1 MNPASRRGPQRAMA
15 AALVVPIALILSGC
29 SRVERDSTD
38 QTAEVADQGPA
49 EVVNL
54 GYFPNITHWSALI
67 GVADGR
73 FEEALGDTRLETHT
87 FNAGPDAVNGLLG
100 DSLDIQFIGSNPTLS
115 AYEQSDGTHTRLIA
129 GVTSGGAQLVVRPEI
144 ASVDDLGGSTIATPQ
159 LANTQDVAAKKWL
172 FDNDIPQGTGDDEV
186 EVSNVDNAETLALFR
201 DGQLDGGWLP
211 EPWSSRLVIE
221 ADAEVLVD
229 ERDEW
234 PDGRFPTTVII
245 ARTEFLQAHPE
256 TVEAILRAHVETV
269 LWARENPEVAKA
281 SANEELER
289 LTGNPLD
296 DEVLDRA
303 WENIEPTW
311 DPDAGGFPQ
320 LAENSVDAGLTDEAP
335 ELSAFSD
342 LRPLNRVLTD
352 LGEEPVDDAGLDDES

>member
-1 MNPASRRGPQRAMA
+1 MNTSPPGPRRAVS
-15 AALVVPIALILSGC
+15 AALVVPIALVLSGC
-29 SRVERDSTD
+29 SRVERTPEE
-38 QTAEVADQGPA
+38 QGTAVYQGPA
-49 EVVNL
+49 DVVNL

-67 GVADGR
+67 GVSEGR

-100 DSLDIQFIGSNPTLS
+100 DSLDIQFIGSNPPLS

-129 GVTSGGAQLVVRPEI
+129 GVTSGGAQLVVAPNIE
-144 ASVDDLGGSTIATPQ
+144 SVDDLRGGTIATPQ

-172 FDNDIPQGTGDDEV
+172 FDNGIGQGSGADEI
-186 EVSNVDNAETLALFR
+186 EVSNVDNSETLALFR

-211 EPWSSRLVIE
+211 EPWSSRLVVE

-256 TVEAILRAHVETV
+256 TVEAVLRAHVETV
-269 LWARENPEVAKA
+269 RWARENPEEAKDA
-281 SANEELER
+281 ANAELER
-289 LTGNPLD
+289 LTGNPL
-296 DEVLDRA
+296 EQAVLDRA
-303 WENIEPTW
+303 WDNIEPTW
-311 DPDAGGFPQ
+311 DPDTAGFPQ
-320 LAENSVDAGLTDEAP
+320 LARNSVDAGLLDEAP
-335 ELSAFSD
+335 ELTAFSD
-342 LRPLNRVLTD
+342 LRPLNRVLAE
-352 LGEEPVDDAGLDDES
+352 LGEDPVDDAGLDDES